1 MDIEQAL
8 AFTDALVFAKSRI
21 HLSDLQQAMLR
32 ESWSL
37 ERQSYDR
44 IADIY
49 GYSPAYL
56 KHDIGPK
63 LWKLLSEVLGEKVNK
78 TSFRTAIERRFKIE
92 NVTVQLTSEKESRF
106 NNLEE
111 ETRVKVTNNLLITE
125 VKTSYQDWGDA
136 IDVDF
141 FYGRQAELAQLQQW
155 ILVERCRLVAL
166 LGMGGMGKTSL
177 SIKLAQQLQGEFKC
191 VIWRSLRN
199 APPVQ
204 EILIDLLKLLSNQQE
219 IDYPETVEG
228 KILRLLHYLRSQRCL
243 LIFDNVETI
252 LKPNDQS
259 KSSYLEGYEA
269 YGEIFRQIGEIRHQ
283 SCLVLTSRYQPPE
296 VRLLEGAS
304 LPVRAFQLAG
314 LKKTEAQELLQLK
327 GNFQGSTEEWNR
339 LVEGY
344 AGNPLALKIIATTI
358 QNLFDSSIFD
368 FLNQQAFVF
377 GNIRNLIDQ
386 QFEGLSESE
395 KMVIYWLAI
404 YRDPAS
410 FSELRSDIF
419 PPRTPQELIDILESL
434 EQRSLIE
441 KAKVTLIEKHR
452 TQFSLQPV
460 VMEYVTEKLVAQV
473 CQEILAGL
481 EANAEQKNL
490 LFKTHA
496 LLKSQAKDYVRET
509 QVRFILKP
517 ILERLLLDR
526 LLIEVSEK
534 LAIENLLTQCLN
546 KLRGSSSLKTGYA
559 AGNILNLLCQLQS
572 TLTNYN
578 FSNLTIWQA
587 YLQDVNL
594 HNVNFEYSDLSQC
607 VFAETFGM
615 VFAGIA
621 FSPDGRLLATGDA
634 EGGLRLWQVATGQL
648 IINFAGHLGWVWSVA
663 FSPDG
668 QLLASCSS
676 DKTIRL
682 WDVNT
687 GKCLKTLSGHT
698 SSIWSV
704 AFSAD
709 GQILAS
715 GGDEPTIRLWN
726 VNTGD
731 CYKILS
737 GHTDRILSVS
747 WSPDG
752 QTLASGSA
760 DFTIRLWKIN
770 GECDRILEG
779 HSDRIWSLSF
789 SPDGQT
795 LASGSADFT
804 IRLWEISTGNCFNI
818 LQEHSDRV
826 RSVVFS
832 PNAQM
837 LVSASDDKTVRIWET
852 STGKCLNILPGH
864 TNSIFSVA
872 FNADGQTIASGST
885 DQTVKLWDVSTG
897 GCFKTLKGYSNSVFS
912 VAFNVNG
919 QIASGSTDQTVR
931 LWNVNTGACLKK
943 FTGHSGWVTSVAFHP
958 DGDFLASSSVDRT
971 IRLWSVS
978 TGQCLQTLRG
988 HVNWVQSVAFSPDR
1002 QILASGSD
1010 DQTIR
1015 LWSVSTGKCLNILQ
1029 GHSSW
1034 IWCVTFSP
1042 NGEILASSSEDQTIR
1057 LWSIATGEC
1066 LQVLEGHTSR
1076 VQAIAFSPD
1085 GQILSS
1091 ASEDETVRLWSIDT
1105 GECLNI
1111 FQGHSNSVW
1120 SVAFSPEGDILASS
1134 SLDQT
1139 VRIWDRY
1146 TGVCLK
1152 VLPVIPHAMRSH
1164 IAFGNFTE
1172 YYAIA
1177 SGSQNGTIQ
1186 IWDAQTGE
1194 SLKTLNPDRPYQG
1207 TNITGVTGITIAQK
1221 DVLKA
1226 LGAFE
1231 I

>member
-56 KHDIGPK
+56 KHDVGPK
-63 LWKLLSEVLGEKVNK
+63 LWKLLSEVLAEKVNK
-78 TSFRTAIERRFKIE
+78 TSFRTAIDRRFQIE
-92 NVTVQLTSEKESRF
+92 NTTVQSNQVKENVFENIEEK
-106 NNLEE
+106 
-111 ETRVKVTNNLLITE
+111 TRTKLADNLLIAE
-125 VKTSYQDWGDA
+125 ANTSHQDWGDA

-155 ILVERCRLVAL
+155 ILVDRCRVVAL

-177 SIKLAQQLQGEFKC
+177 SIKLAQQLQSEFKW

-204 EILIDLLKLLSNQQE
+204 EILTELLKLLSNQQE

-228 KILRLLHYLRSQRCL
+228 KISRLLNYLRSQRCL
-243 LIFDNVETI
+243 VIFDNVETI
-252 LKPNDQS
+252 LQHNDKS
-259 KSSYLEGYEA
+259 KSSYIEGYEA

-283 SCLVLTSRYQPPE
+283 SCLVITSRDQPPE
-296 VRLLEGAS
+296 IRLLEGAS
-304 LPVRAFQLAG
+304 LPVRAFQLGG
-314 LKKTEAQELLQLK
+314 LQKTEAQQLLQLK
-327 GNFQGSTEEWNR
+327 GNFQGSKEEWNR

-344 AGNPLALKIIATTI
+344 AANPLALKIIATTI
-358 QNLFDSSIFD
+358 QKLFDGSISD
-368 FLNQQAFVF
+368 FLKQETLVI
-377 GNIRNLIDQ
+377 GNIRNLIFQ
-386 QFEGLSESE
+386 QFEWLSESE
-395 KMVIYWLAI
+395 KTVIYWLAI
-404 YRDPAS
+404 YRDSAS
-410 FSELRSDIF
+410 FAELRSDIF
-419 PPRTPQELIDILESL
+419 PPISPQNLIEVLESL

-441 KAKVTLIEKHR
+441 KNKLTLIAKHR
-452 TQFSLQPV
+452 AFSLQPM

-481 EANAEQKNL
+481 EANTDQKNL

-496 LLKSQAKDYVRET
+496 LLRATAQDYVRET

-526 LLIEVSEK
+526 LLIEVSEQFT
-534 LAIENLLTQCLN
+534 IENLLTQCLN
-546 KLRGSSSLKTGYA
+546 KLRGISSLKTGYA
-559 AGNILNLLCQLQS
+559 GGNILNLICQLQS
-572 TLTNYN
+572 TLTNYD

-594 HNVNFEYSDLSQC
+594 HNVNFESSDLSQC

-621 FSPDGRLLATGDA
+621 FSPDGTLLATGDA
-634 EGGLRLWQVATGQL
+634 EGELRLWEVATGKL
-648 IINFAGHLGWVWSVA
+648 VVNFAGHLGWVWSVA

-687 GKCLKTLSGHT
+687 SKCLRTLSGHR

-704 AFSAD
+704 AFSSD

-715 GGDEPTIRLWN
+715 GGDEPTVRLWN

-731 CYKILS
+731 CHKILS
-737 GHTDRILSVS
+737 GHTDRIISVS

-804 IRLWEISTGNCFNI
+804 IRLWEVSTGKCFNI

-832 PNAQM
+832 PDAQM
-837 LVSASDDKTVRIWET
+837 LVSASDDQTVRIWET
-852 STGKCLNILPGH
+852 NTGQCLNILSGH
-864 TNSIFSVA
+864 TNSVFSVA

-897 GCFKTLKGYSNSVFS
+897 RCFKTLKGYSNSVFS
-912 VAFNVNG
+912 VAFNADG

-931 LWNVNTGACLKK
+931 LWDVSTGICLKK

-958 DGDFLASSSVDRT
+958 DGDLLASSSADRT
-971 IRLWSVS
+971 VRIWSVS
-978 TGQCLQTLRG
+978 TGQCLQTLKG

-1057 LWSIATGEC
+1057 LWSISTGEC
-1066 LQVLEGHTSR
+1066 LQILEGHTSR

-1091 ASEDETVRLWSIDT
+1091 ASEDETVRLWSVDT

-1139 VRIWDRY
+1139 VRIWDRH

-1152 VLPVIPHAMRSH
+1152 VLPVLTHAMRSH
-1164 IAFGNFTE
+1164 IAFGNSTKH
-1172 YYAIA
+1172 YAIA

-1207 TNITGVTGITIAQK
+1207 TNITGVTGITTAQK

-1226 LGAFE
+1226 LGAFD